1 MGWITD
7 HAPVDVA
14 LDSCVTCGLC
24 LPVCPTFR
32 LTGDESASPRGRLTA
47 ISAVAGDQAVVDQ
60 RFDEV
65 TSLCLQCRA
74 CETACPSGVP
84 FGEIIESAR
93 AEAVAQVPTPGTR
106 GQRIILGR
114 ILAMPNLLRVI
125 TIVSAVLQRLGLL
138 RLLPRIGDQTSG
150 LRAISLPVPTARG
163 GSWGAVG
170 AETITMFV
178 GCVAD
183 PWFSDLHKAS
193 IDLLVMAGF
202 RVEAPP
208 DQTCCGALA
217 AHSGFAQEAERLASR
232 NMAALRNAGVVA
244 VDVAGCGAHLKQYER
259 FGSDGAELA
268 TRTHDITELVAAA
281 IEEGRLPT
289 LAATGELVAVQD
301 PCHLEHGQGI
311 VDQPRAILRAAGY
324 TVVDADPGGFC
335 CGAAGAYQM
344 QHPEVGETLG
354 RKKAEKVASSGTNIV
369 ASANAGCE
377 IQLRRFL
384 DSGYTIRHPVEL
396 YADRVR

>member
-1 MGWITD
+1 
-7 HAPVDVA
+7 
-14 LDSCVTCGLC
+14 
-24 LPVCPTFR
+24 
-32 LTGDESASPRGRLTA
+32 
-47 ISAVAGDQAVVDQ
+47 
-60 RFDEV
+60 
-65 TSLCLQCRA
+65 
-74 CETACPSGVP
+74 
-84 FGEIIESAR
+84 
-93 AEAVAQVPTPGTR
+93 
-106 GQRIILGR
+106 
-114 ILAMPNLLRVI
+114 
-125 TIVSAVLQRLGLL
+125 
-138 RLLPRIGDQTSG
+138 
-150 LRAISLPVPTARG
+150 
-163 GSWGAVG
+163 
-170 AETITMFV
+170 MFI

-183 PWFSDLHKAS
+183 PWFPDLHKAS

-217 AHSGFAQEAERLASR
+217 AHSGFGQEAKSLASR

-268 TRTHDITELVAAA
+268 AQSHDITELVAAA

-324 TVVDADPGGFC
+324 AVVDADPEGFC

-344 QHPEVGETLG
+344 HHPEVGETLG
-354 RKKAEKVASSGTNIV
+354 RKKAEKVESSGTNIV

-384 DSGYTIRHPVEL
+384 DGGYTIRHPVEL
-396 YADRVR
+396 YADQVRSWTDPRG